1 MVWFPMAK
9 HPQSPLSIMPS
20 SASTAAVPPANFG
33 PAGLNLWRSILA
45 QYDIRDAG
53 GLALLE
59 QAALASD
66 RAERLRAEIDG
77 AGEILHTRNGP
88 REHPGLKA
96 ELASRAFITRTLVK
110 LGLNVEPLRSSP
122 GRPPSWG
129 SE

>member
-1 MVWFPMAK
+1 MAD
-9 HPQSPLSIMPS
+9 
-20 SASTAAVPPANFG
+20 PPANLG
-33 PAGLNLWRSILA
+33 PAGQSLWRAILS

-59 QAALASD
+59 QASRASD

-77 AGEILHTRNGP
+77 VGEIIHTRNGP

-96 ELASRAFITRTLVK
+96 ELASRAFVARTLVK
-110 LGLNVEPLRSSP
+110 LGLNLEPVRSSA
-122 GRPPSWG
+122 GRPPSSWR